1 MNEKTNALARMNDQ
15 LRRTGLGGKVLIT
28 SGVQSLS
35 HSMQARLLQAIASFD
50 NFAPD
55 DDPYGEHDFGAVDF
69 DGTKFFWKIDYYD
82 QSYEGLS
89 PDPLD
94 AQVTRRVMTVMRA
107 DEY

>member
-1 MNEKTNALARMNDQ
+1 MTEKTTALARMNDQ

-35 HSMQARLLQAIASFD
+35 HSTQARLLQAIALFD
-50 NFAPD
+50 DFTEAN
-55 DDPYGEHDFGAVDF
+55 DPYNEHDFGAVDLEG
-69 DGTKFFWKIDYYD
+69 DKYFWKIDYYD
-82 QSYEGLS
+82 RRYEGGS

-94 AQVTRRVMTVMRA
+94 TEVTRRVMTVMRA

>member
-1 MNEKTNALARMNDQ
+1 MTEKTTNLAHLNDQ

-35 HSMQARLLQAIASFD
+35 HTMQARLLQAIASFD
-50 NFAPD
+50 DFTEAN
-55 DDPYGEHDFGAVDF
+55 DPHSEHDFGAVDF
-69 DGTKFFWKIDYYD
+69 EGAKYFWKIDYYD
-82 QSYEGLS
+82 QSYEAGS

-94 AQVTRRVMTVMRA
+94 AEVTRRVMTVMRA

>member
-35 HSMQARLLQAIASFD
+35 HTMQTRLLQVIASFD
-50 NFAPD
+50 NFD
-55 DDPYGEHDFGAVDF
+55 DSNDPHGEHDFGAIDF
-69 DGTKFFWKIDYYD
+69 EGDRYFWKIDYYD
-82 QSYEGLS
+82 QAYEAES

-94 AQVTRRVMTVMRA
+94 AEITRRVMTVMRA
-107 DEY
+107 EEY